1 MHMDIKKILFGGGI
15 VLALAAGLV
24 IRGRKKRFQ

>member
-1 MHMDIKKILFGGGI
+1 MHMDIRKILFGGI

-24 IRGRKKRFQ
+24 IRGRKKRYQ